1 MGPHLTAVPGTGH
14 EAVPEPGTAYTV
26 SGPNTGRPADLG
38 YFGHF
43 PAEAHCVTCGMMIRR
58 ERYQRM
64 SPGDDGEW
72 KHTGRKPGEV
82 G

>member
-1 MGPHLTAVPGTGH
+1 MGLAPVSPKADH

-38 YFGHF
+38 YFGDF

-58 ERYQRM
+58 ERYMMLSR
-64 SPGDDGEW
+64 GDEGDW
-72 KHTGRKPGEV
+72 KHTGRKPGDSL
-82 G
+82 